1 MEVVLGAV
9 DFTKPETGRRTFTIK
24 RIINHPDYLT
34 FQGNDVALV
43 ELKDPVTFS
52 NDIQPLCLSR
62 SSDVFTRGSLC
73 YTSGWGKMD
82 PDCELDRGLDFGGWS
97 GQWDWLFWWAGC
109 IVDFCGLG

>member
-97 GQWDWLFWWAGC
+97 GQWEWLFWWG
-109 IVDFCGLG
+109 